1 MTPSHSQVA
10 RAHIDSSSNDR
21 RHCRVPWPPKSR
33 KVMGNSLFGTEEIG
47 SLVSANTKSLD

>member
-33 KVMGNSLFGTEEIG
+33 KVMGNSPFGTEEIG